1 MLMYFIFATDDEI
14 RQIIDG
20 WSIGR
25 GHHLFFPLN
34 DQTSADR
41 AGGTHW
47 FVFTVCMYL
56 PIVYSLYIYIDIVY
70 RL

>member
-25 GHHLFFPLN
+25 GHHLFLPLN
-34 DQTSADR
+34 DQTSADS

-47 FVFTVCMYL
+47 FVFTVCTCL
-56 PIVYSLYIYIDIVY
+56 
-70 RL
+70 